1 MTLTKAQLAFIDEQ
15 LVTKQDTLNG
25 YGQGF
30 VFDTRTIQPQADAAI
45 GQAVRMAL
53 LLQES
58 NDSSYITINTKD
70 SITIIH
76 KELGSF
82 HAVLFPKG
90 EFRQDEHIETLKEL
104 ALYICERVIGNEG
117 HKQYGKQGVL
127 VWMNG

>member
-1 MTLTKAQLAFIDEQ
+1 MTLTKAQLAFIGEQ
-15 LVTKQDTLNG
+15 LVAKKDTLNG

-58 NDSSYITINTKD
+58 NEGAYITINTKD
-70 SITIIH
+70 SIAIVC
-76 KELGSF
+76 KEPSSF
-82 HAVLFPKG
+82 LAVLFPKG
-90 EFRQDEHIETLKEL
+90 GFKQSEHIETLKEL
-104 ALYICERVIGNEG
+104 ALYICEQVIGNEG